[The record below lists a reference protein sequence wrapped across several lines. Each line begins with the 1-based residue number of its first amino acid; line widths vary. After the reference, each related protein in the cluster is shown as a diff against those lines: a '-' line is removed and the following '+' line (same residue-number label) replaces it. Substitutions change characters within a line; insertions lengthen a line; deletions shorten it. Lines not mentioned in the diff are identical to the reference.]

1 MAEEQQF
8 PSEVV
13 DLPSEGKV
21 YKEGHPLRSGQIE
34 LKYMTA
40 REEDILTSQNLIKKG
55 LVLDRLLNAL
65 ILTKDVT
72 LDDMVVGDKN
82 AIMVAARI
90 LAYGPEYPCQIT
102 NPDTGQLMEYT
113 FNLAKCPFKKIDSKI
128 NGNIFQTTL
137 PICKKKLKFKLI
149 TGLDEKL
156 IDEEIESY
164 KKIGSEITHDI
175 TIRLKHSIIDVDG
188 NSEKSH
194 INDFVDNMLSKDSM
208 FLRKEIKEVSPDIEM
223 TQEVELGGE
232 VVTVDIPMT
241 LNFFWPKS

>member
-1 MAEEQQF
+1 MSEEQKF

-21 YKEGHPLRSGQIE
+21 YPKDHPLASGKVE

-55 LVLDRLLNAL
+55 LVIDKLLNAL
-65 ILTKDVT
+65 ILTENVT

-90 LAYGPEYPCQIT
+90 LAYGPEYPCQIP

-113 FNLAKCPFKKIDSKI
+113 FNLAECPFKKIDTKI
-128 NGNIFQTTL
+128 TGNTFQTTL
-137 PICKKKLKFKLI
+137 PVSKKKVKFKLI
-149 TGLDEKL
+149 TGKDEKS
-156 IDEEIESY
+156 IEEEIESY
-164 KKIGSEITHDI
+164 KKLGAEVTHDI
-175 TIRLKHSIIDVDG
+175 TTRLKHSIVEVDG
-188 NSEKSH
+188 SSEKAN
-194 INDFVDNMLSKDSM
+194 INIFVDNMLSKDSI

-223 TQEVELGGE
+223 IQKVEIGGE